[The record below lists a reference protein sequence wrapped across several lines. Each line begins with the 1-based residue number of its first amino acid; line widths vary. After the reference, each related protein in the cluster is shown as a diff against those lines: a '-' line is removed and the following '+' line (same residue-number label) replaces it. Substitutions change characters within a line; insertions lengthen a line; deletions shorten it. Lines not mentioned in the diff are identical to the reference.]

1 MCYTFFFPPPKV
13 NVENE
18 KVGLKFSIQ
27 KTKIMESG
35 PITSWGSGE
44 HDAFMEFWH
53 YEVSVHRRQTAHP
66 EAQLSPASSQLG
78 PSILRASQKGLWPNL
93 CSETTVFPRVHI

>member
-1 MCYTFFFPPPKV
+1 MLYFFFSTPKV

-35 PITSWGSGE
+35 PITSWGSGG
-44 HDAFMEFWH
+44 HKAFMEFWH
-53 YEVSVHRRQTAHP
+53 YEVSVHRGQTAYP
-66 EAQLSPASSQLG
+66 EAHLSPASSQLS

-93 CSETTVFPRVHI
+93 CSETTVFPRVHV